1 MPGSAETSETDAF
14 VNGNSGLAK
23 ELNAYT
29 ISDAENIQS
38 LLYRNRAT
46 HCVTSFSEAQS
57 PKEFWSLSSKVA
69 KWHCGYRVHCV
80 RITQL
85 PQCCWCSYR

>member
-46 HCVTSFSEAQS
+46 HCVTSFS
-57 PKEFWSLSSKVA
+57 
-69 KWHCGYRVHCV
+69 
-80 RITQL
+80 
-85 PQCCWCSYR
+85 